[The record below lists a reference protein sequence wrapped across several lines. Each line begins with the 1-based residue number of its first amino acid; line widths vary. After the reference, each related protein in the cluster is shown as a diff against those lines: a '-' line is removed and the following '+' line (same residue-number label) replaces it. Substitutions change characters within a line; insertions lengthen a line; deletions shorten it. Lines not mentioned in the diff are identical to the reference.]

1 MVHNWKRIASVAY
14 GCAIARLA
22 LNLFL
27 YFEGQPAD
35 KEEAISQGAL
45 DGRYMELLGWYLE
58 GENARVLEAIED
70 FRGQVKQEMETIV
83 AYSDAFQ
90 IYEYV
95 LNRMERRYDDG
106 LDAVEV
112 EETELTG
119 NLMRYLASSRDT
131 TIQNQRIHEILRQL
145 PVRFT
150 RQKYFSMVHDALTVY
165 IGSGFAG
172 LNEILYLLRSG
183 SLIEYSKRR
192 SSGYGKLNLL
202 MDQLKSLSFK
212 ELDRDR
218 YQKAREQVEEAGDML
233 LALSES
239 CTCLEQMVND
249 LYLLCLTG
257 PEAVRDAGEEQAASA
272 ILKGLR
278 DQYRQGIREIPEEL
292 CEYLPDLEGVQEEY
306 YEKYQRLSLGRDGQG
321 DEGNQLAAK
330 VDMLMS
336 TSPFAEFEDNTRPGC
351 VTREELEK
359 EVAAL
364 FTELESIFASCQKP
378 VVRAVMATT
387 LSYLPV
393 YFHSPEELQSYISNS
408 LSCCTDPAEKATCIE
423 LLLQMMEMDGYEL
436 V

>member
-119 NLMRYLASSRDT
+119 NLMRYLASSGDT

-150 RQKYFSMVHDALTVY
+150 RQKYFSMVHDALTIY

-359 EVAAL
+359 EVAVL